1 MRKIGLDNITS
12 AAVASFGG
20 LPDARQRLLVQQFVA
35 HLHQF
40 AKDVQL
46 THDEWRGAIGF
57 LHRAVPR
64 ERLGAESEAFARH
77 LAGLAPLAVRAMKQI
92 LGGIARGDVDSAS
105 ASRLAQECAQSRDL
119 QEGLAAQR
127 EKRAPRFTGE

>member
-1 MRKIGLDNITS
+1 
-12 AAVASFGG
+12 VASEE
-20 LPDARQRLLVQQFVA
+20 LAAETLL
-35 HLHQF
+35 
-40 AKDVQL
+40 
-46 THDEWRGAIGF
+46 AIGF

-119 QEGLAAQR
+119 QEASRRNAQR
-127 EKRAPRFTGE
+127 PVHRE

>member
-1 MRKIGLDNITS
+1 
-12 AAVASFGG
+12 VASEE
-20 LPDARQRLLVQQFVA
+20 LAAETLL
-35 HLHQF
+35 
-40 AKDVQL
+40 
-46 THDEWRGAIGF
+46 AIGF

-64 ERLGAESEAFARH
+64 ERLGAESEAFARTSPGSP
-77 LAGLAPLAVRAMKQI
+77 AGGARDEADPR
-92 LGGIARGDVDSAS
+92 GIARGDVDSAS